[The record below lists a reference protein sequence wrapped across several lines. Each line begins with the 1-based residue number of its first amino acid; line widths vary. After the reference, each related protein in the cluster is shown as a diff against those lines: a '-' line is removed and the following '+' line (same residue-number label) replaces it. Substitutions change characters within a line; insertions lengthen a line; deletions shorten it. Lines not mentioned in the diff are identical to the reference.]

1 MKKILFNII
10 LAVSLCGCSSFLE
23 PDSPSEY
30 VPKTANALNEMLLGD
45 AYPLANS
52 TCLFT
57 FHNALDDDIEMSE
70 DCILQTS
77 SSGIEGLIYIR
88 RNLVLRYGVRITSI
102 SWERMPRWIIWMT

>member
-70 DCILQTS
+70 DCI
-77 SSGIEGLIYIR
+77 
-88 RNLVLRYGVRITSI
+88 TSI